1 MDESPIVQNQLCS
14 VKNPKE
20 EEVAD
25 DGSGSLVCPYAA
37 HALRL
42 STATVCLLLSSICL
56 ACLIYGFICT
66 HIFGVPR
73 SIPPLWPL
81 LIAYLFWILY
91 IDGSA
96 DHGGR
101 SSPWFRSMRFW
112 RYFADYYPA
121 S

>member
-1 MDESPIVQNQLCS
+1 MDESPIDQFCS
-14 VKNPKE
+14 VENPKE

-37 HALRL
+37 HALCL
-42 STATVCLLLSSICL
+42 STATVCLLLSSICM
-56 ACLIYGFICT
+56 ACLIDGFIFA
-66 HIFGVPR
+66 HFGVPR

-81 LIAYLFWILY
+81 LIAYLLWILY
-91 IDGSA
+91 IDNSA

-112 RYFADYYPA
+112 RYFADYYP
-121 S
+121 SS